1 MAGNAPPPRNGGGL
15 SLYANLLEPESNVP
29 GSISRAPVVSQEAI
43 DAVKDQEATKT
54 PVGSA
59 LRFQPH
65 QQIRR
70 PQQRTQKPK
79 AAFLKVLPTA
89 SNATSSAAST
99 NAEVKG
105 QNAANA
111 APVKSSLADWAAN
124 EDDEY
129 MYGTGEKRPRG
140 GRRKKKKKMEA
151 VSMET
156 DWDEIYDPSRPTNVD
171 EYLRSDEKIREV
183 QEWKA
188 LLYKH
193 RRRDDRRDS
202 WDSEEEDDRRP
213 VNSKSTRQ
221 ASNSATRRRSLT
233 EDLFIDQFAP
243 PDSYSFAPPPPSP
256 PRAPLPDDKSGD
268 DAYARRLAMSQGQAP
283 PPPQSP
289 IPPPPPPPPPPEPDS
304 STISREPVRYAP
316 PQQTQA
322 QKEPESMGVDEEE
335 DGSDYVPPEPS
346 STVDGEEAAAPRA
359 NRPGQKGF
367 AARLMSKYGWEKGRG
382 LGVEGTGILNPLR
395 VQVEKRKKKS
405 DAEGG
410 GWAEPGGRGKIIGSK
425 TGAGTSS
432 STTESADKFGT
443 MSNVIVLRNMLDG
456 MEDVQAEMENGLG
469 QEIGEECGEKY
480 GRVERLY
487 IDIEGRRVFI
497 KFTDTVSALKAVNAL
512 DGRIFAGNAIMPQYY
527 DPDKFERRI
536 YE

>member
-1 MAGNAPPPRNGGGL
+1 MAGNPPPPRSGGL
-15 SLYANLLEPESNVP
+15 SLYANLLEPESNAP

-43 DAVKDQEATKT
+43 DAVKEQEASKP

-70 PQQRTQKPK
+70 PQQKIQKPK
-79 AAFLKVLPTA
+79 AAFPKVLPTA
-89 SNATSSAAST
+89 SNTTSAAASA
-99 NAEVKG
+99 NAEVRA
-105 QNAANA
+105 QNAANT

-140 GRRKKKKKMEA
+140 GRRKKKKKLEA
-151 VSMET
+151 MPMET

-202 WDSEEEDDRRP
+202 WDSEEDDDQRP
-213 VNSKSTRQ
+213 VN
-221 ASNSATRRRSLT
+221 N
-233 EDLFIDQFAP
+233 QFAP

-256 PRAPLPDDKSGD
+256 PRAPLPEDKSGD

-289 IPPPPPPPPPPEPDS
+289 IPPPPPPPEPDS

-316 PQQTQA
+316 PQQPQA
-322 QKEPESMGVDEEE
+322 QREPDSMDVDEDD
-335 DGSDYVPPEPS
+335 DGIDYVPPEPS
-346 STVDGEEAAAPRA
+346 STADDEEVAAPRA

-382 LGVEGTGILNPLR
+382 LGAEGSGILNPLR

-425 TGAGTSS
+425 TGTGTSS

-456 MEDVQAEMENGLG
+456 MEDVQTEMENGLG

-512 DGRIFAGNAIMPQYY
+512 DGRIFAGNAIVPQYY

-536 YE
+536 Y

>member
-1 MAGNAPPPRNGGGL
+1 MAADPPPPRGGGL
-15 SLYANLLEPESNVP
+15 SLYANLLEPEGSAP
-29 GSISRAPVVSQEAI
+29 GSISRAPVVSQAAI
-43 DAVKDQEATKT
+43 DAVKEQEASKT

-70 PQQRTQKPK
+70 PQQKTQKPK
-79 AAFLKVLPTA
+79 AAFPKVLPTA
-89 SNATSSAAST
+89 GNSTSTASDT
-99 NAEVKG
+99 KG
-105 QNAANA
+105 QNAASA
-111 APVKSSLADWAAN
+111 PPVKSSLADWAAN
-124 EDDEY
+124 EEDEY

-140 GRRKKKKKMEA
+140 GRRQRKKKLEA
-151 VSMET
+151 VPMET
-156 DWDEIYDPSRPTNVD
+156 DWDEIYDPSRPTNVE
-171 EYLRSDEKIREV
+171 EYLRSDERIREV

-193 RRRDDRRDS
+193 RRRNNGGDS
-202 WDSEEEDDRRP
+202 WDSEEEEDDRRP
-213 VNSKSTRQ
+213 AN
-221 ASNSATRRRSLT
+221 N
-233 EDLFIDQFAP
+233 QFAP
-243 PDSYSFAPPPPSP
+243 PESYSFAPPPPSP

-289 IPPPPPPPPPPEPDS
+289 MPPPPPPPEPDS

-316 PQQTQA
+316 SQQTPA
-322 QKEPESMGVDEEE
+322 QKDADSMDVDGE
-335 DGSDYVPPEPS
+335 DDSGDYAPPEPS
-346 STVDGEEAAAPRA
+346 VGEDEEAAPRA

-367 AARLMSKYGWEKGRG
+367 AARLMSKYGWEKGQG
-382 LGVEGTGILNPLR
+382 LGAGGTGILQPLR

-410 GWAEPGGRGKIIGSK
+410 GFAEPGGRGKIIGSK

-432 STTESADKFGT
+432 STTESAGKFGT

-456 MEDVQAEMENGLG
+456 MEDVQSEMENGLG
-469 QEIGEECGEKY
+469 QEIGEECGDKY

-497 KFTDTVSALKAVNAL
+497 KFTDQVSALRAVNAL
-512 DGRIFAGNAIMPQYY
+512 DGRIFAGNAIVPQYY
-527 DPDKFERRI
+527 DPDKFDRRI

>member
-1 MAGNAPPPRNGGGL
+1 MAADPPPPRGGL
-15 SLYANLLEPESNVP
+15 SLYANLLEPESSAP

-43 DAVKDQEATKT
+43 DAAKEQEASKK
-54 PVGSA
+54 PAGSA

-70 PQQRTQKPK
+70 PQQKIQKPK
-79 AAFLKVLPTA
+79 AAFPKVLPTA
-89 SNATSSAAST
+89 GHTAGAITT
-99 NAEVKG
+99 AEAKG
-105 QNAANA
+105 PNAAGGPPA
-111 APVKSSLADWAAN
+111 KSSLADWAAT
-124 EDDEY
+124 EEDEY
-129 MYGTGEKRPRG
+129 MYGTGEKRQRG
-140 GRRKKKKKMEA
+140 GRRKKKKKFDAMPA
-151 VSMET
+151 ET

-171 EYLRSDEKIREV
+171 EYLRSDERIREV

-193 RRRDDRRDS
+193 RRRDDERDS
-202 WDSEEEDDRRP
+202 WDSEEDDDRRP
-213 VNSKSTRQ
+213 AN
-221 ASNSATRRRSLT
+221 N
-233 EDLFIDQFAP
+233 QFAP

-289 IPPPPPPPPPPEPDS
+289 IPPPPPPPPEPDS
-304 STISREPVRYAP
+304 STIAREPVRYAP
-316 PQQTQA
+316 PQQTRA
-322 QKEPESMGVDEEE
+322 QEDPDSMDIDEGGDGV
-335 DGSDYVPPEPS
+335 DYVPPEPS
-346 STVDGEEAAAPRA
+346 TAEDDDEVAPSA

-367 AARLMSKYGWEKGRG
+367 AARLMSKYGWSKGQG
-382 LGVEGTGILNPLR
+382 LGAGGTGILQPLR

-410 GWAEPGGRGKIIGSK
+410 GWAEPGSRGKIIGSK

-432 STTESADKFGT
+432 STTESAGKFGT

-456 MEDVQAEMENGLG
+456 MEDVQSEMENGLG
-469 QEIGEECGEKY
+469 QEIGEECGDKY

-497 KFTDTVSALKAVNAL
+497 KFTDQVSALRAVNAL

-527 DPDKFERRI
+527 DPDKFDRRI